1 MQSLRLKNHDWVIT
15 IVTGILLF
23 IGSVVIFSTTVNTD
37 QTANTM
43 SKQFIFV
50 IVGMIVYFSLSLLD
64 ISWLKTR
71 TILLALYIILLMLLI
86 YVKFFGQTIA
96 QTNRWI
102 DIGFFSLQPSEYAK
116 IVLILITAAIFTLN
130 ENVLDNKLVFF
141 HSVEGDEKEL
151 KINRSALVKYL
162 ISTAAAIPFILLTL
176 VQPSLGNAV
185 ILTAIWLLMLLVLFP
200 DQKRLFSMIV
210 MFLISVALILNLF
223 NPSLQNNEIVITT
236 NINITQLLFSAG
248 LLIVMLI
255 IVFFAKIRLY
265 FMLILPLLA
274 ILALGAGYVSWNR
287 LLTNYQ
293 KDRIST
299 FLQGPESDP
308 LGTGYQVRQSKIAI
322 GAGRL
327 WGRGFLQGTQSNLNV
342 LTQAQTD
349 FIFAA
354 LSEQFGF
361 IGALAVLGL
370 YALLVFRILKVGMES
385 HDGFGT
391 MTCVGIGL
399 LLLLHVF
406 INIGMNLGK
415 LPVTGIPL
423 PLLSYGGSSV
433 FLTLISLGIVQ
444 SIAGSKS
451 AVDIS
456 DTLMLRSQDR
466 SH

>member
-23 IGSVVIFSTTVNTD
+23 IGSVVIFSTTVKTD

-43 SKQFIFV
+43 PKQLIFV

-71 TILLALYIILLMLLI
+71 TILLALYTVLLVLLL

-96 QTNRWI
+96 STNRWI

-141 HSVEGDEKEL
+141 HSQEGDEKEL
-151 KINRSALVKYL
+151 KLNRSALFKYL
-162 ISTAAAIPFILLTL
+162 LSTAAAIPFILLTL

-185 ILTAIWLLMLLVLFP
+185 ILTAIWLLMLLILFP

-223 NPSLQNNEIVITT
+223 NPVLQNNEIAVAA
-236 NINITQLLFSAG
+236 NINVSQLLFSGG
-248 LLIVMLI
+248 LLIAMLI
-255 IVFFAKIRLY
+255 IVFFAKIKLY
-265 FMLILPLLA
+265 FMLLLPLLA
-274 ILALGAGYVSWNR
+274 ILTLGAGYVSWNK

-361 IGALAVLGL
+361 IGALAVLAL
-370 YALLVFRILKVGMES
+370 YALLIFRILKVGMES